1 VIYHCQTA
9 FNRGRPLAKQSK
21 KPLGS
26 REMLGGRA
34 THDAYAR
41 CRFLLDERDPAEIQI
56 LREKGPHLAFGDRRH
71 VKTGQAARCR
81 HAVDIMAGG
90 PKVLDD
96 ALVEAL
102 ARQ

>member
-1 VIYHCQTA
+1 MA
-9 FNRGRPLAKQSK
+9 FDRRRPLAKQSK

-34 THDAYAR
+34 AHDAYAR
-41 CRFLLDERDPAEIQI
+41 YRLLLDDRDPAEIQI
-56 LREKGPHLAFGDRRH
+56 LREKGPHLTFGDCCH
-71 VKTGQAARCR
+71 VKIGEAARGR
-81 HAVDIMAGG
+81 HAVNIMAGG

-102 ARQ
+102 VRQ